1 VLLLNK
7 CDLLPAAAAAAWQ
20 QWLQQQLPGV
30 TVIPVSAAKEQ
41 AAATAQAVLAAVL
54 QQRVLRGGQ
63 RVQVQ
68 ELLGL
73 SLGKLSRQ
81 GSVLQLL
88 HWVHLALMTASPSAT
103 LTLACE
109 QMGMLSP
116 THSRASVH
124 LPQGLPQ

>member
-1 VLLLNK
+1 MLLLNK

-30 TVIPVSAAKEQ
+30 SVIPVSAAKEQ

-54 QQRVLRGGQ
+54 QQQVLRGGQ

-73 SLGKLSRQ
+73 SLGEHTL
-81 GSVLQLL
+81 SVLQQL
-88 HWVHLALMTASPSAT
+88 HCWSMQH
-103 LTLACE
+103 
-109 QMGMLSP
+109 
-116 THSRASVH
+116 
-124 LPQGLPQ
+124 